1 MGEGRK
7 GRGKEGEKEEKG
19 SHESHRTPAGS
30 HGHKRESRAPPVS
43 NPDSSSS
50 LFLTYFTK
58 YPPAQLA
65 LHSSTSDSQVS
76 SQIFYRVLAPGSQR
90 PGFLDLPVP
99 GRPPFFLAPGAVLA
113 LREAADHPSGHWVPG
128 NLAKS
133 SCCG

>member
-19 SHESHRTPAGS
+19 SHESHGTPAGS
-30 HGHKRESRAPPVS
+30 HGHKRPLVTPTRLA
-43 NPDSSSS
+43 

-113 LREAADHPSGHWVPG
+113 LREAADHPSSHWVPG

>member
-1 MGEGRK
+1 MRAIGPQREATGTSVSPGDRLLV
-7 GRGKEGEKEEKG
+7 
-19 SHESHRTPAGS
+19 TPTRLA
-30 HGHKRESRAPPVS
+30 
-43 NPDSSSS
+43 